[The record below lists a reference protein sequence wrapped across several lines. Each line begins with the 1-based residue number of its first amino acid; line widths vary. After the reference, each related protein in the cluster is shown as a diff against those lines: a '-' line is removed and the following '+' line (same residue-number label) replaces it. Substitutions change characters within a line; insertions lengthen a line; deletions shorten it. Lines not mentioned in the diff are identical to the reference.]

1 MFDKN
6 PMLQKHL
13 ISNILKLQG
22 RILQFKGRIYKIVHK
37 SC

>member
-1 MFDKN
+1 MFDNN

-22 RILQFKGRIYKIVHK
+22 RILEFKGRIHKIVHK